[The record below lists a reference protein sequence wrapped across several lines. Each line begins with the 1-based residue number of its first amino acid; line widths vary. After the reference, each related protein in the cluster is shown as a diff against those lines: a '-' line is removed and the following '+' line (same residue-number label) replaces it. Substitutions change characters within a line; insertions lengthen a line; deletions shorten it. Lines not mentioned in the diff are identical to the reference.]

1 MKNLNRILFVSLGL
15 LLLISVSINA
25 QNADTKIG
33 EIFSKASADQQYGP
47 VLESVTIPTS
57 TLEDLMAKSEKILM
71 FKFVDNEIYILND
84 KREVIYPAGKSIDAD
99 AKLAVYSISVIN
111 ELISTGD
118 QPMIQVE
125 QRNAVLSITSGI
137 QTLEASAWCP
147 PLCP

>member
-57 TLEDLMAKSEKILM
+57 TLEDLMAKSDKILM